1 MINNSLTNRVT
12 KKQVEKLVKNLYVND
27 MEKPFITCEYVYK
40 NGIDIYSI
48 LFSNGAKLDFPT
60 GMIQSKVFRI
70 LKHELYFPQN
80 FNFSSD
86 EHDGIVQASLNG
98 ENPFAFTILSR

>member
-1 MINNSLTNRVT
+1 
-12 KKQVEKLVKNLYVND
+12 
-27 MEKPFITCEYVYK
+27 
-40 NGIDIYSI
+40 
-48 LFSNGAKLDFPT
+48 
-60 GMIQSKVFRI
+60 MIQSKVFRI

>member
-12 KKQVEKLVKNLYVND
+12 TKQVEKLVKNLVVANT
-27 MEKPFITCEYVYK
+27 EKPYITCDYIYK
-40 NGIDIYSI
+40 DGKDIHSI
-48 LFSNGAKLDFPT
+48 LFSNGAKLEFNCSR
-60 GMIQSKVFRI
+60 IHNKVYRI

-86 EHDGIVQASLNG
+86 EHDGIVQAAQNG